1 MFRLTRKGL
10 WAHKLRFALTGL
22 AVVLGVAFMSGT
34 QILTDTMGK
43 TFDGIFEDANE
54 GVDVVV
60 RRGAKVESSF
70 DVDVRERVDTA
81 TLNRIRAVDG
91 VDVAAGSI
99 EGQAALV
106 GPDGKAQAGSAFG
119 GVMGANWV
127 EDERLNPF
135 SIASGHAPKGRDEVV
150 IDQSAFE
157 NDGHALGD
165 TITVLG
171 KGTPRQLKLVGTATY
186 GDVGGLP
193 GMTLVAVTDTTAQE
207 LFAEPGAYDRVLV
220 ASDGTVS
227 DEALSSRIAA
237 SLGNPGMFEVVTG
250 AADTATS
257 KADLKEDLGFFST
270 FLLVFAYIA
279 LFVGMFIIYNTFSIV
294 VAQRARDMAMLR
306 AIGASRAQV
315 VRSVVFESLA
325 VGVVASAVG
334 LGVGV
339 LMSFGLRAL
348 LSAVGLEVPS
358 GPIVIAPS
366 TVITAFV
373 VGTAITVISALLPA
387 VRSSRVRPIA
397 ALRDVAIDVSG
408 SSLARTGAGVA
419 VLALGMSAFT
429 AGILNIG
436 PALAL
441 LGFGTVATIIGVF
454 VLGPVIA
461 RPLMHLLGTPMEA
474 MAGTTGRLARE
485 NVKRNPKRTSATASA
500 LMIGVTLVG
509 FITILASSFKASIS
523 DTLSESLQADY
534 VVASGSMGSGGLSP
548 EIEAE
553 LAALREVATV
563 SPARSTAVEVG
574 GASSEVA
581 AIDIGTIE
589 RVADLGVTAGKL
601 ADLSGAS
608 IAVEDRKADDDGVK
622 VGDTLTVTFART
634 GPVDLTVRALIDRPP
649 PGFDGVVYVVGL
661 DTYKANVTDQFDR
674 QVFVKVADGVS
685 PTQAQAALETVLTRW
700 PNGELQDR
708 NAFEASVASQIDIIL
723 NLIYGLLGLAIVI
736 ALIGIAN
743 TLALSVHERR
753 RELGLLRAVGMT
765 RPQVRSAIRW
775 ESVMI
780 ALMGTFLGFVLAVA
794 ASWGIISAIPG
805 DRPIPLAVPPVQLT
819 VIVVL
824 ASVAG
829 VLAAVGP
836 ARRAAKLDILEA
848 IASH

>member
-1 MFRLTRKGL
+1 MFRLTSKGL

-22 AVVLGVAFMSGT
+22 AVVLGVAFLSGT

-60 RRGAKVESSF
+60 RRAAAVESAF
-70 DVDVRERVDTA
+70 DVDVRERVDAA
-81 TLNRIRAVDG
+81 TLNRIRSMAG
-91 VDVAAGSI
+91 VGFAAGSI

-106 GPDGKAQAGSAFG
+106 GPDGKAQAGTAFG
-119 GVMGANWV
+119 GVTGANWV
-127 EDERLNPF
+127 EDQRLNPF
-135 SIASGHAPKGRDEVV
+135 TIASGRAPRAGDEAVL
-150 IDQSAFE
+150 DQATFDS
-157 NDGHALGD
+157 DHHALGD
-165 TITVLG
+165 TITVIG
-171 KGTPRQLKLVGTATY
+171 KRAPRQLKLVGTAKY
-186 GDVGGLP
+186 GDAGGLP
-193 GMTLVAVTDTTAQE
+193 GMTLVAVTDTAAQE

-220 ASDGTVS
+220 ASDGSVS
-227 DEALSSRIAA
+227 DDALSSRIAA
-237 SLGNPGMFEVVTG
+237 GLGSPGTYEVVTG

-257 KADLKEDLGFFST
+257 KADLKKDLGFFST
-270 FLLVFAYIA
+270 FLLAFAYIA

-315 VRSVVFESLA
+315 VRSVVFESVA
-325 VGVVASAVG
+325 VGVVASALG
-334 LGVGV
+334 LGAGV

-348 LSAVGLEVPS
+348 LSGVGLEVPS
-358 GPIVIAPS
+358 GAIVIAPS

-373 VGTAITVISALLPA
+373 VGIVVTVASALWPA
-387 VRSSRVRPIA
+387 VRSSRVKPVA
-397 ALRDVAIDVSG
+397 ALRDVALDVSG
-408 SSLARTGAGVA
+408 SSVARTGAGAA
-419 VLALGMSAFT
+419 VVTLGAGAFI

-441 LGFGTVATIIGVF
+441 IGFGTVATIIGVF
-454 VLGPVIA
+454 VLGPIIA
-461 RPLMHLLGTPMEA
+461 RPLMHVLGAPVEA
-474 MAGTTGRLARE
+474 VSGITGRLARE
-485 NVKRNPKRTSATASA
+485 NTRRNPKRTSATASA

-523 DTLSESLQADY
+523 DTLGESLKADY
-534 VVASGSMGSGGLSP
+534 VVGAGSFGGGLSP
-548 EIEAE
+548 EIEAD
-553 LAALREVATV
+553 LSALREVAAV
-563 SPARSTAVEVG
+563 SPARATAVEVG
-574 GASSEVA
+574 GASTEVA
-581 AIDIGTIE
+581 AVDIRTID
-589 RVADLGVTAGKL
+589 RVADLGVTAGRL
-601 ADLSGAS
+601 ADLSGPS
-608 IAVEDRKADDDGVK
+608 VAVEDRKAEADGLV
-622 VGDTLTVTFART
+622 VGDKLTMTFART
-634 GPVDLTVRALIDRPP
+634 GAVELTVRALIDRPP

-661 DTYKANVTDQFDR
+661 DTYQANVTDQLDR

-685 PTQAQAALETVLTRW
+685 PPQANAAIESVLARW
-700 PNGELQDR
+700 PNGELRDQA
-708 NAFEASVASQIDIIL
+708 AFEKGVAAQIDIIL

-765 RPQVRSAIRW
+765 RTQVRSAIRW

-780 ALMGTFLGFVLAVA
+780 ALMGTFLGFILAVA
-794 ASWGIISAIPG
+794 GAWGIISAIEA
-805 DRPIPLAVPPVQLT
+805 DRPIPLAVPPVQLSAI
-819 VIVVL
+819 VIL

-836 ARRAAKLDILEA
+836 ARRAAKLDILAA